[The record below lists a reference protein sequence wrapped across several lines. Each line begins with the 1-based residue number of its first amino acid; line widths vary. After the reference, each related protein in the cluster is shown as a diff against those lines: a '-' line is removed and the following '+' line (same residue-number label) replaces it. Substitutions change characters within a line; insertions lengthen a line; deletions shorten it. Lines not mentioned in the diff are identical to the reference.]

1 MQVHTAADRDDMIH
15 YIPPKVSPCC
25 SLNTS
30 SRANRQLKVVAA
42 LQDGARPRFPHFLVS
57 PREGPWER
65 TSDPADKAAAED
77 ELERRNA
84 AVRAYPQ
91 LFGPLQVDDEY
102 LSNSDRAE
110 ADSDGRAIPGWRSLQ
125 KYAARQ
131 RAIVR
136 DPALLRDA
144 RFLIARH
151 YPTSGL
157 VNMLQSLVSAFLV
170 AFLTDRVFLTDAFLV
185 SEFLEFPRF

>member
-30 SRANRQLKVVAA
+30 SRANRQFKVVAA

-77 ELERRNA
+77 
-84 AVRAYPQ
+84 
-91 LFGPLQVDDEY
+91 
-102 LSNSDRAE
+102 
-110 ADSDGRAIPGWRSLQ
+110 
-125 KYAARQ
+125 
-131 RAIVR
+131 
-136 DPALLRDA
+136 
-144 RFLIARH
+144 
-151 YPTSGL
+151 
-157 VNMLQSLVSAFLV
+157 
-170 AFLTDRVFLTDAFLV
+170 
-185 SEFLEFPRF
+185 